1 MTHDPDFIYDDEQTE
16 EKPIE
21 FRSTPGEAG
30 GFDCTESHCAVNFD
44 VIDLKFADSCED
56 LGIPSDSEE
65 YSSTHNGNQLLIVEA
80 SLELDQDL
88 SFEAENFNWNTE
100 WAIKTPDGFTE
111 PLESALDCV
120 LDPRFDKE
128 WLLEGRPGHKVK
140 TVNMYTLPPN
150 DGNIYLLH
158 DTQKASWQWPLPTEK
173 TVGLAP
179 PPNADPVNLP
189 DFQLA

>member
-1 MTHDPDFIYDDEQTE
+1 MRKQLLVFASIILTATSVSGCGLVPWLFYRPNSDIVTHDPDFIYDDEQTE

-88 SFEAENFNWNTE
+88 SFEA
-100 WAIKTPDGFTE
+100 
-111 PLESALDCV
+111 
-120 LDPRFDKE
+120 
-128 WLLEGRPGHKVK
+128 
-140 TVNMYTLPPN
+140 VNMYTLPPN